1 MSRAAGIGATCC
13 SCGGPHTFPTWQ
25 RQRQRQRQQQRHR
38 QHFQLQAAARHSA
51 VEGSPQAVHG
61 GSKSHAH
68 AEPHPTRRA
77 MLAAAAAATA
87 AAVGSAAPPPA
98 GASKLPEA
106 VDRAWEGLG
115 GGPADL
121 VFPDS
126 FLGVWDVESVLTSVE
141 TPLGPEFVPDMRV
154 VQRAQQEDLNAVV
167 RYQVAFLKNQRGEV
181 VPDRS
186 FNTASLMKTYTGTP
200 LAEVQQRIQ
209 WNSNDPNLLQ
219 LSLPGGLQVSTR
231 VTRRSEEWQGDDR
244 LSTSEFFQQLI
255 TSPQAQQ
262 PKVKASQCY
271 TKYHWRSADAAAR
284 GGGGGVQVVATQVV
298 SDYLTAYDTAT
309 AMMEA
314 KGRPVVVYTY
324 RMAFRRP
331 AAVAGTVGG
340 SAA

>member
-1 MSRAAGIGATCC
+1 MSAAVALSAACC
-13 SCGGPHTFPTWQ
+13 KCSTASTWRRRGRCHRPNCVQ
-25 RQRQRQRQQQRHR
+25 AAER
-38 QHFQLQAAARHSA
+38 QHADAA
-51 VEGSPQAVHG
+51 PQAGHG
-61 GSKSHAH
+61 DSNDSS
-68 AEPHPTRRA
+68 ESQTEVQPTRRA
-77 MLAAAAAATA
+77 LLATTVVATA
-87 AAVGSAAPPPA
+87 AAVGSAVPLPA
-98 GASKLPEA
+98 AASKLPEA

-121 VFPDS
+121 VFPET

-167 RYQVAFLKNQRGEV
+167 RYQVAFLRNQRGEV

-186 FNTASLMKTYTGTP
+186 FNTASLMETYTGNP
-200 LAEVQQRIQ
+200 AAEVQRRIQ
-209 WNSNDPNLLQ
+209 WSSDDPNLLQ

-271 TKYHWRSADAAAR
+271 TKYHWRSAEAAAG

-298 SDYLTAYDTAT
+298 SDYLTAYDTAA

-331 AAVAGTVGG
+331 AAAAGGAAGG